1 MATALE
7 VKNKMLEKLAAM
19 DLEHMN
25 LMEAGQYAMVLRT
38 LSEIN
43 DKDYM
48 NELLHTLQDAV
59 HKDPGE
65 SMLPICMAMASGGE

>member
-1 MATALE
+1 MITVLD
-7 VKNKMLEKLAAM
+7 VKTKMLEKLAAM

-48 NELLHTLQDAV
+48 DDLLKTLKEAV
-59 HKDPGE
+59 LKDSGE
-65 SMLPICMAMASGGE
+65 SMMPICMAMAAGGD